1 MYTEWSWS
9 PWLQVVFSGRVD
21 TFALARQVFRRSSH
35 GALAAGAE
43 STWTG
48 GEVAAGTLRR
58 MARARVPR
66 SETARRRLE
75 FDLMAKLTSAP
86 KTCLGFPTVKVNDM
100 ARAILPG
107 RGCAAPRRMG
117 EELLAHEQK
126 SGETNSRL
134 VVIERPHPAL
144 PFGQSRPSRVAGGRD
159 VSAARDCWASPPP
172 EPPRGPGAFPRPRS
186 DTGRVPHQWCSRS
199 GSRARRS
206 PAPPTTTTRAEAA
219 SRIRI
224 AALRSQ

>member
-43 STWTG
+43 STWR
-48 GEVAAGTLRR
+48 GEEVPAGTLERI
-58 MARARVPR
+58 ARARVPR

-134 VVIERPHPAL
+134 VVMERPHPAL

-159 VSAARDCWASPPP
+159 VSAARDGWTCAPPQARRRRAP
-172 EPPRGPGAFPRPRS
+172 LPPRRGAP
-186 DTGRVPHQWCSRS
+186 QWCSRS